1 MGRIAIVSASLG
13 AGHDGAAHEIG
24 RRLEAGGHDV
34 TCHDFLDLLPF
45 GIGGK
50 VREAY
55 RRQLAVA
62 PGSWEWLLNV
72 LQRRGIMSAL
82 TMWFASTA
90 SRRMRRL
97 LGPDVDA
104 VVCTYPLACQVAM
117 RLRRRGR
124 LRASV
129 ITYLTDPSV
138 HPIWMAEG
146 TDLYLAAH
154 PEIADQVRMLGG
166 ERVAVVAPAVK
177 PAFRPADD
185 DVERAEARKRFGLP
199 ADGMLA
205 LVVSGSW
212 AVGEIEESAREVA
225 ASGIATPVV
234 VCGENTALRERLR
247 DLSPGVVLGWV
258 DDMPTL
264 LRAADVV
271 VQNSGG
277 LTFFEAHA
285 TGLPVLAY
293 RCLVGH
299 GRTNARTL
307 EHAGLARW
315 LRDRTELANAL
326 SQVSLTRS
334 MSRTS
339 ALDVDTVGTACP
351 SVAITGLVRQPF
363 DPPRRE
369 RVLGRRVRRL
379 GWAAASL
386 AWLLWVFTGGTTF
399 AVEHGF
405 RAVGETGVHSGDVY
419 FVVEVPTAGSVT
431 EQDVS
436 QLSSMNAAVAV
447 SVRTAD
453 QNPEVVRQMAGAGL
467 LVVNSAG
474 GQPYKTGWFHGR
486 GAIGAGAK
494 AIDRIT
500 TRRPNLM
507 LSNGDLDAVD
517 VSLAAMYGE
526 RIIIPKATMSC
537 SAPTTLPAHG
547 GIVLIRQDQAGTC
560 AIGPLI
566 AQLERQAQQQNLHPT
581 ALRSLTT

>member
-24 RRLEAGGHDV
+24 RRLAADGHDV
-34 TCHDFLDLLPF
+34 TCHDFLDLLPM
-45 GIGGK
+45 GIG
-50 VREAY
+50 RRLRAAY
-55 RRQLAVA
+55 RRQLAIA

-72 LQRRGIMSAL
+72 LQRRGIMSGLA
-82 TMWFASTA
+82 MWLAAGA
-90 SRRMRRL
+90 SRRMRKL
-97 LGPDVDA
+97 VGPDTDV
-104 VVCTYPLACQVAM
+104 VVCTYPLAAQVAM

-138 HPIWMAEG
+138 HPMWMAKG

-154 PEIADQVRMLGG
+154 PEIAAQVRMLGG

-177 PAFRPADD
+177 PDFRPAYDRA
-185 DVERAEARKRFGLP
+185 ERAAAREKFDLP
-199 ADGMLA
+199 QDELIA

-234 VCGENTALRERLR
+234 VCGENAALRERLA
-247 DLSPGVVLGWV
+247 DLTPGVVLGWV

-299 GRTNARTL
+299 GRTNARSL

-315 LRDRTELANAL
+315 LHDRTQLAIAL
-326 SQVSLTRS
+326 AQVAATRS
-334 MSRTS
+334 
-339 ALDVDTVGTACP
+339 APHPLAAGFDVGTACP
-351 SVAITGLVRQPF
+351 TVPINGLIHQPY
-363 DPPRRE
+363 DPPLRE
-369 RVLGRRVRRL
+369 PSTGRRIRRL
-379 GWAAASL
+379 TWVAASV
-386 AWLLWVFTGGTTF
+386 AWLLWVFTSGTSF

-405 RAVGETGVHSGDVY
+405 RAVGETGMHSGDVF
-419 FVVEVPTAGSVT
+419 FVVEVPSDEQIT
-431 EQDVS
+431 EQDVV
-436 QLSSMNAAVAV
+436 QLSSLHAAVAV
-447 SVRTAD
+447 SVKTASD
-453 QNPEVVRQMAGAGL
+453 NPDAVRRIASAGL

-474 GQPYKTGWFHGR
+474 GEPYDTGWFSGR
-486 GAIGAGAK
+486 GAIGAGAR
-494 AIDRIT
+494 AIDKIT
-500 TRRPNLM
+500 LRRPDLM
-507 LSNGDLDAVD
+507 LSNGHLDAVD

-537 SAPTTLPAHG
+537 SAPTPLPSHG
-547 GIVLIRQDQAGTC
+547 GIVLIQDPAGSC
-560 AIGPLI
+560 DIGLLL
-566 AQLERQAQQQNLHPT
+566 AQLDQQARQQDLHPT

>member
-13 AGHDGAAHEIG
+13 AGHDGAAHELG
-24 RRLEAGGHDV
+24 RRLAAGGHDV
-34 TCHDFLDLLPF
+34 TCYDFLDLLPL
-45 GIGGK
+45 GIGRR
-50 VREAY
+50 VRDAY
-55 RRQLAVA
+55 RRQLAIA

-72 LQRRGIMSAL
+72 LQRRGIMSGL
-82 TMWFASTA
+82 TLWLAASA
-90 SRRMRRL
+90 SRRMRKL
-97 LGPDVDA
+97 VGPDVSA
-104 VVCTYPLACQVAM
+104 VVCTYPLAAQVAM
-117 RLRRRGR
+117 RLRRRGK
-124 LRASV
+124 LAASV

-138 HPIWMAEG
+138 HPIWVADG

-154 PEIADQVRMLGG
+154 PEIATQVRLLGG

-177 PAFRPADD
+177 PDFRPAYDEL
-185 DVERAEARKRFGLP
+185 ERAAARDKFGLP
-199 ADGMLA
+199 EHELIA

-225 ASGIATPVV
+225 ASGVATPVV
-234 VCGENTALRERLR
+234 VCGENDALREKLR

-307 EHAGLARW
+307 AHAGLARW
-315 LRDRTELANAL
+315 LHDRGELADAL
-326 SQVSLTRS
+326 TQVALTRS
-334 MSRTS
+334 TPQPAS
-339 ALDVDTVGTACP
+339 AVEVGTTCP
-351 SVAITGLVRQPF
+351 SVAIAGLIRQPY

-369 RVLGRRVRRL
+369 PVVGRQLRRL
-379 GWAAASL
+379 TWVLASV
-386 AWLLWVFTGGTTF
+386 AWLLWVFTGGTSL

-405 RAVGETGVHSGDVY
+405 RAVGETGIHSGDVF
-419 FVVEVPTAGSVT
+419 FVVEVPSDQPVTGS
-431 EQDVS
+431 DVS
-436 QLSSMNAAVAV
+436 QLNSLHAAVAV
-447 SVRTAD
+447 SVTTAAD
-453 QNPEVVRQMAGAGL
+453 NPDAVRRIASAGL

-474 GQPYKTGWFHGR
+474 GQPYETGLFSGR
-486 GAIGAGAK
+486 GAIGAGAR
-494 AIDRIT
+494 AIDKIT

-537 SAPTTLPAHG
+537 AAPTKLPAHG
-547 GIVLIRQDQAGTC
+547 GIVLIRQDENGGC
-560 AIGPLI
+560 AIGPLL
-566 AQLERQAQQQNLHPT
+566 ADLENQARAQNLHPT